1 MSTQSVSGAS
11 GEVGTMSTSTDP
23 VYNHLQL
30 QDPYVLR
37 EFATALRHQHYKPLY
52 QALLKGDWERT
63 RRFVERDPDALNAR
77 IVRIQ

>member
-11 GEVGTMSTSTDP
+11 GEVGKISTSTDP

-37 EFATALRHQHYKPLY
+37 EFGKR
-52 QALLKGDWERT
+52 LKSGCMQ
-63 RRFVERDPDALNAR
+63 PA
-77 IVRIQ
+77 